1 MSKTPTTRQ
10 EITPFFRLALIQEI
24 YQLIMK
30 ETETLTKSKGSRGSD
45 PIGSDFAYWAGA
57 VSDIHKDS
65 TFQYVLNGQGQPVSD
80 FVKILQANLSDDHA
94 AFLFISECY

>member
-10 EITPFFRLALIQEI
+10 EVTPFFRLALIREI

-30 ETETLTKSKGSRGSD
+30 ETETLTQSQGGKGSD

-57 VSDIHKDS
+57 VADLNDS
-65 TFQYVLNGQGQPVSD
+65 TFQYVLNTQGKPVSD
-80 FVKILQANLSDDHA
+80 FVKILQANLPDDHA